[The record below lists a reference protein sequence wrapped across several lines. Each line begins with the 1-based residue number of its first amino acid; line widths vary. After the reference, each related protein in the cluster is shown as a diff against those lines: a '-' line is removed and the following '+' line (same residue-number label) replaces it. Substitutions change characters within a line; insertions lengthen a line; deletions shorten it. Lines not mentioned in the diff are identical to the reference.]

1 VRDAVRVFLIAACF
15 LLLAS
20 PSTYGLTAFAYLSA
34 TVQLV
39 IVLAAFVLTWESFD
53 ARTESASATAWIP
66 AVAVAVI
73 GGAIVFQASG
83 TWLREILSYPSD
95 TRRPD
100 MVPIVE
106 RGVHQILQGKNPYTT
121 YYIPWKTTLSYG
133 PLLWGPY
140 VVPYIVHADLRFG
153 SLLGSLFVP
162 TICAFCASVSA
173 FQKRFISTAAWL
185 GMLWI
190 LASSSQLRE
199 FASYAHTPIYWPL
212 IALFAWFVGR
222 ERWTQAG
229 ITCGLLV
236 AARTTMIAIVP
247 VLLIGVWHRDRPQAI
262 RVAILVALSAFL
274 PFLPFAIWNWS
285 ALQYSMY
292 GVYETVIKTAV
303 WGQGGGADTVGLTG
317 LLIRLGWQSYVE
329 AAQAVVMIAA
339 YAAAW
344 IAVGHGRRVLPWM
357 VVALFAFCAT
367 TLWPVYY
374 IYLDVFVLAICAALA
389 ETDWLQS
396 HRPGRV
402 WLSAAAVSACVLVI
416 AVFRAIPR
424 DTMIDVGSR
433 QDRRWLY
440 AGFADNEDNGRSF
453 AWVDGKAAEVLLPR
467 RSRGDAALDIVCQPN
482 LPAAD
487 ASQAMSVVLNGTV
500 LGTVSLREGWQTVTL
515 DAPARTWLIGL
526 NDLTLSFTHAISP
539 LEAGLSADPRKLSVA
554 FDRIAIRSK

>member
-1 VRDAVRVFLIAACF
+1 MRDAVRVFLISACF

-20 PSTYGLTAFAYLSA
+20 PSVYGSTAFAYLSA

-39 IVLAAFVLTWESFD
+39 IVLAALVLTWETFD
-53 ARTESASATAWIP
+53 ARAENSHASEWIP
-66 AVAVAVI
+66 AVVVAVI
-73 GGAIVFQASG
+73 AGAIVFQASG

-133 PLLWGPY
+133 PVLWGPY
-140 VVPYIVHADLRFG
+140 VLPYVLHADLRIG

-162 TICAFCASVSA
+162 TACALCAAVSA
-173 FQKRFISTAAWL
+173 FQKRFISTVAWL

-222 ERWTQAG
+222 ERWTPAA

-247 VLLIGVWHRDRPQAI
+247 VFLICVWHRDRS
-262 RVAILVALSAFL
+262 RTLTLVVLVVLSALF

-285 ALQYSMY
+285 TLQYSMY
-292 GVYETVIKTAV
+292 GAYETVIKTAV
-303 WGQGGGADTVGLTG
+303 WGNGGGTDTVGLTG
-317 LLIRLGWQSYVE
+317 LLLRLGWQSYVE
-329 AAQAVVMIAA
+329 AAQAVVLIAV
-339 YAAAW
+339 YVAAW
-344 IAVGHGRRVLPWM
+344 IALGRGRRALPWM

-374 IYLDVFVLAICAALA
+374 IYLDVFVLAICVAMA
-389 ETDWLQS
+389 ETDWLLS

-402 WLSAAAVSACVLVI
+402 WLLAAAVSVAVLGVTI
-416 AVFRAIPR
+416 VRNVPR
-424 DTMIDVGSR
+424 DTTIDVGT
-433 QDRRWLY
+433 QTDRHWLY
-440 AGFADNEDNGRSF
+440 AGFADNEDNGRTF

-467 RSRGDAALDIVCQPN
+467 RSRADAAVDIVCQPN
-482 LPAAD
+482 LPTAD
-487 ASQAMSVVLNGTV
+487 AEQTMSVVLNGTV
-500 LGTVSLREGWQTVTL
+500 LGTVSLREGWQTVSL

-526 NDLTLSFTHAISP
+526 NDLTLSFSHAISP
-539 LEAGLSADPRKLSVA
+539 LEARLSADPRKLSVA
-554 FDRIAIRSK
+554 FDRIDVRTK